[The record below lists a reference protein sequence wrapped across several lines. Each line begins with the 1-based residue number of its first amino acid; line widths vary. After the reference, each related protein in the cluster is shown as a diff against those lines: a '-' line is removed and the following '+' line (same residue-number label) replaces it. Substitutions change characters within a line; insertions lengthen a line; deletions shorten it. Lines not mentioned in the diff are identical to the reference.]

1 MSSIPKIYNNTELAV
16 RRFECTLKNQN
27 LSSSYDPNISSFSKK
42 HMQTILREMFA
53 WRRLPSE
60 VSKAPALIKF
70 VHFSLH
76 AFDILLNVDSLSNI
90 PKKCSNTEVSARG
103 FKCNLKSQNLSSSYF
118 PNISNISNTNRLYSA
133 RNVCLKKVAN

>member
-1 MSSIPKIYNNTELAV
+1 MNDSP
-16 RRFECTLKNQN
+16 
-27 LSSSYDPNISSFSKK
+27 
-42 HMQTILREMFA
+42 ILREMFA

-60 VSKAPALIKF
+60 VSKAPTLIKF

-76 AFDILLNVDSLSNI
+76 SFDILLNVDSLSNI
-90 PKKCSNTEVSARG
+90 PKKCSNTEASARR
-103 FKCNLKSQNLSSSYF
+103 FKCNWKNQNLSSSYV